1 MQNPRYKKQFQ
12 HFAYSYTYVVH
23 EFEEIDYKITVTAI
37 ITMILTAF
45 FILREFWQLCKLK
58 KRFISI
64 IC

>member
-1 MQNPRYKKQFQ
+1 M
-12 HFAYSYTYVVH
+12 VH

-64 IC
+64 I